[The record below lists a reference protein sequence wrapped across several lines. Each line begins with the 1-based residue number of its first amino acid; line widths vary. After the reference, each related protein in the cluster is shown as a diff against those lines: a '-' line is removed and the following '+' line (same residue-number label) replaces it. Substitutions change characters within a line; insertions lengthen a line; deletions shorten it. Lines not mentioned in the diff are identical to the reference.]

1 MMTESVA
8 RNFQLLFDYVCDD
21 DASAHFSDS
30 MAEVLRKFCTDVYS
44 TCLGVLP
51 DESNINVP
59 VMTWRA
65 CAYTIM
71 SLEHCLRDEEKPL
84 FGGLASRQADC
95 VSALIRLSAVSGHVS
110 TSAIVRQH
118 CVTLLAV
125 LVLESSEH
133 RLHEQQR
140 HNILDIDMF
149 HYLVALC
156 LSLPALYVEE
166 DSGAGVARNQLHIVT
181 GRLNDLHVLH
191 LVLAAHVIQIF
202 LTAFVHMN
210 SKDSMEMEDLVS
222 DHESEHLYAVYT
234 DIMNHVSLGTLLVS
248 SPAVLLLYT
257 RRACLPF
264 LRCAALFFHYLTNVP
279 VPAQLTLDASSE
291 AQYDALC
298 QYLGLPTSLYTLLSE
313 SDILRRLIPSW
324 CSDPSIKLK
333 LVAAQDSSLATGVPC
348 YPSSVNRLIE
358 LPHDYSELINR
369 LSSFTCPSSEGDDS
383 RVPAMCLIC
392 GKVICSQ
399 SYCCQTSIDGT
410 TIGAATSHAN
420 LCGAGTGI
428 FLRVKECQVLLLNNA
443 SKGCFLAPPYLDDY
457 GETDQGL
464 KRGNPL
470 HLCPDR
476 YRKLQKLWLSHGV
489 TEEIVHLIEANSSL
503 MAFEWHHM

>member
-1 MMTESVA
+1 MRHDLPIGAHVSACGHVMHADCWRRFFDALLAKETRRGLRFRMIQTSFDISKNEFLCPLCETISNTVLPVMPPLCNLTKDIVGQVEPELSLSDWLDGIQKTVRHSLQQHRDDESQEDSFLFVPCPLSIVTKMMTESVA

-44 TCLGVLP
+44 TGLGVLP

-71 SLEHCLRDEEKPL
+71 SLEHCLRYEEKPL
-84 FGGLASRQADC
+84 FGGLASPQADC

-210 SKDSMEMEDLVS
+210 SK
-222 DHESEHLYAVYT
+222 
-234 DIMNHVSLGTLLVS
+234 G
-248 SPAVLLLYT
+248 
-257 RRACLPF
+257 
-264 LRCAALFFHYLTNVP
+264 
-279 VPAQLTLDASSE
+279 
-291 AQYDALC
+291 
-298 QYLGLPTSLYTLLSE
+298 
-313 SDILRRLIPSW
+313 
-324 CSDPSIKLK
+324 
-333 LVAAQDSSLATGVPC
+333 
-348 YPSSVNRLIE
+348 
-358 LPHDYSELINR
+358 
-369 LSSFTCPSSEGDDS
+369 
-383 RVPAMCLIC
+383 
-392 GKVICSQ
+392 
-399 SYCCQTSIDGT
+399 
-410 TIGAATSHAN
+410 
-420 LCGAGTGI
+420 
-428 FLRVKECQVLLLNNA
+428 
-443 SKGCFLAPPYLDDY
+443 
-457 GETDQGL
+457 
-464 KRGNPL
+464 
-470 HLCPDR
+470 
-476 YRKLQKLWLSHGV
+476 
-489 TEEIVHLIEANSSL
+489 
-503 MAFEWHHM
+503 